1 MVARKLRFEALELRR
16 LFAIDLQLNTTPILS
31 ANHSLESQTFDESTL
46 LTSADT
52 SLFTFTG
59 GDMEVSPAAPMVMSD
74 SDIQGSP
81 FIVETDTH
89 LVVARP
95 IYAQRSTELY
105 FLARQEDGTAVE
117 MGSLNLELQVERL
130 MRLGSKVVIFGSDYQ
145 GDLMPDLR
153 FGGTLRNQLVVI
165 DPATRTITYQAALS
179 GSVVQAVELPNG
191 IAFETAPIH
200 TLAATNISQPMDNV
214 SSDGIEIPDSTTAVH
229 SSKTDVTHELSYLYL
244 TATGLEF
251 TQQPVEYLSML
262 TYFGGSLV
270 AISPD
275 LPGDSTDISY
285 TIRRWNVSET
295 GLQEIDSLALPD
307 IVSDWEYLQAFE
319 LSPTGSKLLI
329 SRPYQELVDDDTW
342 NQKLSLDWLEQ
353 SGDALT
359 VTGSYTLEAFI
370 GTARWIND
378 NQILLLSY
386 DAPAE
391 IKILDIS
398 DTTQP
403 ILSTIQLS
411 QRLQLNHLL
420 PIGENHLALFGF
432 TPVTPF
438 PIDESPE
445 PRPDFVPMVATHPAY
460 GAIVLVDLQ
469 QLSVT
474 DEQIL
479 GPNTMVDQPLLVSSL
494 PNHFAYRS
502 FTTHPDW
509 SFTES
514 VDVSTI
520 DAEGKLVT
528 TDELILG
535 SEWNY
540 HQSNGAILTI
550 ISANYLE
557 ERVWSDLS
565 EPLWRVEFFP
575 QPELPYPLPGPV
587 DPLMPK
593 ENWRSEIGEEI
604 YTQTTATSSIP
615 MDING
620 DGIVSPIDVLQV
632 INHINRGYADGS
644 TDELLIISSNELA
657 RFDFDD
663 DGKILPT
670 DAMTMIASLNLMHA
684 TFESLDQVSTDPEL
698 PEEPCFWDMLTEEQ
712 EWLDEEIINASLE
725 ALFGSLLESSE
736 TLFAGDFW
744 NWFAPIDPWADRL
757 KQQWVVI
764 DPSLET

>member
-16 LFAIDLQLNTTPILS
+16 LFAIDLQLNTTPISS

-46 LTSADT
+46 LASADT
-52 SLFTFTG
+52 QLFAFTG
-59 GDMEVSPAAPMVMSD
+59 GDMEVPLSAPMVMSY
-74 SDIQGSP
+74 SDMQGSP
-81 FIVETDTH
+81 FIVDTETH

-95 IYAQRSTELY
+95 IYAERATELY
-105 FLARQEDGTAVE
+105 FLARQEDGTTVE
-117 MGSLNLELQVERL
+117 MGRLNLDLQVERF
-130 MRLGSKVVIFGSDYQ
+130 MQLGSKVVIFGSDYQ

-153 FGGTLRNQLVVI
+153 FGGTLGNQLVVI
-165 DPATRTITYQAALS
+165 DPATLTITYQASLS

-200 TLAATNISQPMDNV
+200 TLAASKISQPLDNV
-214 SSDGIEIPDSTTAVH
+214 STDGIETPDSTTVEH
-229 SSKTDVTHELSYLYL
+229 SSKTDITHELAYLYL
-244 TATGLEF
+244 SVNGLEF
-251 TQQPVEYLSML
+251 TQQPVDYLSML
-262 TYFGGSLV
+262 TYFGGSLI

-275 LPGDSTDISY
+275 LPGDSTDFSY
-285 TIRRWNVSET
+285 TIRRWNITEN
-295 GLQEIDSLALPD
+295 GLQELDSIPLPN

-319 LSPTGSKLLI
+319 LSPTGSKLLV
-329 SRPYQELVDDDTW
+329 SRPYQELVGDETW
-342 NQKLSLDWLEQ
+342 NQKLSLDWLEH

-359 VTGSYTLEAFI
+359 VTGSYSLDGFI

-398 DTTQP
+398 DTKQP
-403 ILSTIQLS
+403 TLSTIQLS

-420 PIGENHLALFGF
+420 PISENHLALFGF

-438 PIDESPE
+438 PIDKSPE
-445 PRPDFVPMVATHPAY
+445 PGPDFVPMVVTHPAY
-460 GAIVLVDLQ
+460 GAIVLVDLER
-469 QLSVT
+469 LNIS

-502 FTTHPDW
+502 FTTQPDW
-509 SFTES
+509 SYTES
-514 VDVSTI
+514 VHISTI
-520 DAEGKLVT
+520 DAQGKLVT

-540 HQSNGAILTI
+540 HQSNGSILTI
-550 ISANYLE
+550 ISTNYLE
-557 ERVWSDLS
+557 ERAWSDLS
-565 EPLWRVEFFP
+565 KPIWRVEFVP
-575 QPELPYPLPGPV
+575 QPELPYPLPGPI
-587 DPLMPK
+587 DPLLPEEK
-593 ENWRSEIGEEI
+593 WRTESSEEI
-604 YTQTTATSSIP
+604 YTQTTTTSNIP
-615 MDING
+615 MDTNG

-632 INHINRGYADGS
+632 INHINRGYADGN
-644 TDELLIISSNELA
+644 TDDLLIISSGDLR

-670 DAMTMIASLNLMHA
+670 DAMMMIASLNLMHT
-684 TFESLDQVSTDPEL
+684 TFESLDHASADPEL

-725 ALFGSLLESSE
+725 ALFGSILESPE